1 MKHSHCILS
10 ILFLLAALCG
20 LESLELG
27 GGIISSDVSSAEQ
40 GLSKR
45 TESVV
50 YDSSPDLSGCE
61 ELLYGRENTSRVSGE
76 RAKRVNPTQAW
87 RNGGN
92 AQKASLHSNSPFQ
105 FRGRLLSAE
114 PDSQT
119 CLCLSVRYYVFALRH
134 ILC

>member
-1 MKHSHCILS
+1 MKHSHRILS
-10 ILFLLAALCG
+10 ILFFLATLCG
-20 LESLELG
+20 LEALEFC
-27 GGIISSDVSSAEQ
+27 GGIISSDISSAEQ
-40 GLSKR
+40 SFSQR

-50 YDSSPDLSGCE
+50 YDNSPDLSGCE

-92 AQKASLHSNSPFQ
+92 AHKVSLLSNSPFQ
-105 FRGRLLSAE
+105 FRGSLLSADS
-114 PDSQT
+114 DSQP